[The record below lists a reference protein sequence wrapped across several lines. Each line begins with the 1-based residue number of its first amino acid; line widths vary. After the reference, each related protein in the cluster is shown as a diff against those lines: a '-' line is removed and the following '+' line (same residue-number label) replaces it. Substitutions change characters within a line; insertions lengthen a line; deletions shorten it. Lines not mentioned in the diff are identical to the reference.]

1 MIILTVHLALLG
13 FGFFM
18 SILLLLAIF
27 RGTPQ
32 TLKNY
37 SVLLFWGAFI
47 DFIAIAADIMSMER
61 LTILMPSFVFIAVGP
76 CTLISDDFCN
86 YCDSFFCGTIVQS
99 TIVQCISFW
108 YRLRILSKPPPSG
121 LILNL
126 IVFVSGLPNIAHVI
140 FFKYMKAYDPAL
152 LKAVQTLYP
161 QTNWTSQVLYGLSNI
176 YDPAQSV
183 AFGYFYVVMPI
194 AVGFLITFRNRVCK
208 ALSKQHEGRSMS
220 NKTYAMHQVFVK
232 MLTIHSLLPIIICIG
247 CASLFLII
255 LGFYCP
261 EFESFVFVVR
271 ICNIIYKTKFNLK
284 LAMIAPVVNPAVTIW
299 FMKPYRSCDFQ
310 FISSLFRKFIY
321 LLQLRHPYSFL

>member
-108 YRLRILSKPPPSG
+108 YRRCQ
-121 LILNL
+121 N
-126 IVFVSGLPNIAHVI
+126 N
-140 FFKYMKAYDPAL
+140 MKADL
-152 LKAVQTLYP
+152 
-161 QTNWTSQVLYGLSNI
+161 
-176 YDPAQSV
+176 
-183 AFGYFYVVMPI
+183 
-194 AVGFLITFRNRVCK
+194 
-208 ALSKQHEGRSMS
+208 
-220 NKTYAMHQVFVK
+220 
-232 MLTIHSLLPIIICIG
+232 
-247 CASLFLII
+247 
-255 LGFYCP
+255 
-261 EFESFVFVVR
+261 
-271 ICNIIYKTKFNLK
+271 
-284 LAMIAPVVNPAVTIW
+284 
-299 FMKPYRSCDFQ
+299 
-310 FISSLFRKFIY
+310 
-321 LLQLRHPYSFL
+321 